1 MAKILRMGPS
11 CYHVLHIVPPT
22 VAHEM
27 NFFYDEG
34 LRDQDGD
41 PAYELIPGSHAP
53 FMFEQLTLGQTMKER
68 GIDVSMDVKPSTVAT
83 LQQHGHEIYIVA
95 GWRNQQPHFVV
106 GGKGIAALKDIKGK
120 RVGIIDIDDVLQVV
134 LSYYLKQAGIE
145 EQDVT
150 WVRGIDPRRAPA
162 ALRDGRIDVGFLD
175 AVEIRSM
182 LDEGYNLILDIQ
194 KQYPQGRPDRVIA
207 ATGKALREKPEQVTS
222 FIKGMI
228 RAYWFLRTMPE
239 NIQVTQAIERRL
251 RRQSPDPDEPK
262 RLPQFG
268 SADHAEMMP
277 FPYDGLPTG
286 IEQYLDEQL
295 VTGRLEKRAK
305 ADDLVRLDFARAAF
319 AELSSRTDVRADL
332 ERAKQVAAKYGY

>member
-1 MAKILRMGPS
+1 MGPS

-34 LRDQDGD
+34 LHDADGD
-41 PAYELIPGSHAP
+41 VTYELVPHSHAP

-68 GIDVSMDVKPSTVAT
+68 GIDVSMDVKPTTVAA
-83 LQQHGHEIYIVA
+83 LQARGQEIYIIA

-106 GGKGIAALKDIKGK
+106 GGRGISSLKDIKGK
-120 RVGIIDIDDVLQVV
+120 RVGIIDLDDVLQVV
-134 LSYYLKQAGIE
+134 LGYYLKKEGIDE
-145 EQDVT
+145 KDVT

-182 LDEGYNLILDIQ
+182 LDQGYNLILDVQ

-207 ATGKALREKPEQVTS
+207 ATGKALAEKPEQITA
-222 FIKGMI
+222 FIKGMV

-239 NIQVTQAIERRL
+239 NLLVTQAVERRL

-286 IEQYLDEQL
+286 IDQYLDEQL
-295 VTGRLEKRAK
+295 VTGRLEKK
-305 ADDLVRLDFARAAF
+305 VKGDDLVRLDLARAAF
-319 AELSSRTDVRADL
+319 KELSSREDVRSDL
-332 ERAKQVAAKYGY
+332 ERAKQVAARYGY